1 MQRTSTLFE
10 LSSSPRSETT
20 TGKVARRTVAVISR
34 ARDGLGKNQCLVP
47 QASAA
52 KAPATT
58 TSFQAPR
65 LNFAGGRRLAATSR
79 TRLGSRLGGEAV
91 TATTTLVGSTAVL
104 ISVESSVI
112 EL

>member
-34 ARDGLGKNQCLVP
+34 PRTGLGKTRCLKP

-52 KAPATT
+52 KAATSS
-58 TSFQAPR
+58 TSFQARR
-65 LNFAGGRRLAATSR
+65 LDLAGGRRLAAPSR
-79 TRLGSRLGGEAV
+79 TGLGSLLGGEAF
-91 TATTTLVGSTAVL
+91 TATTTLLGSTAVL